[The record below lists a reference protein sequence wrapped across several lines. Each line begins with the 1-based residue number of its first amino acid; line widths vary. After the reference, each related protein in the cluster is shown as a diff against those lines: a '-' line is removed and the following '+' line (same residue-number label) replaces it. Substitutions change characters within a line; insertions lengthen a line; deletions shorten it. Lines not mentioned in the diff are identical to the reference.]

1 MSNREDFQ
9 VVADILNEWNIA
21 EELEG
26 TVLVGLR
33 FSTIYLT
40 DNGAFCDWMVSFTST
55 KKLQLEEAEKTR
67 QESLADVFSGYD
79 IEYSPEDY
87 FIEVSDQEFIE
98 NAYDEYDV
106 ADNASDLVDTV
117 FESLTDLAVSTAIDP
132 EHEEIAKEKL
142 EQKKTEI
149 KAALDTSWH

>member
-1 MSNREDFQ
+1 MPRR
-9 VVADILNEWNIA
+9 A
-21 EELEG
+21 
-26 TVLVGLR
+26 
-33 FSTIYLT
+33 
-40 DNGAFCDWMVSFTST
+40 
-55 KKLQLEEAEKTR
+55 KEEAEKTR

-87 FIEVSDQEFIE
+87 FIEVSNQEFIE

-132 EHEEIAKEKL
+132 EHEETAKEKL
-142 EQKKTEI
+142 EQKKNEI
-149 KAALDTSWH
+149 KAALDTSGR

>member
-9 VVADILNEWNIA
+9 IVADILNEWNIA

-87 FIEVSDQEFIE
+87 FIEVS
-98 NAYDEYDV
+98 
-106 ADNASDLVDTV
+106 
-117 FESLTDLAVSTAIDP
+117 VSTINRISFLTCAVDRNMYGLKSISNK
-132 EHEEIAKEKL
+132 IF
-142 EQKKTEI
+142 
-149 KAALDTSWH
+149 